1 LTTLTDQRTVRV
13 RVLCAEVGRYGR
25 CPHEAGGE
33 VGERAGCEVAGVDE
47 DPGAMECSSE
57 TASSGHCHRALCSRV
72 PGRPRR
78 VGIIRLQSHPWERE
92 DGPVDRREETVVF
105 VRVVR
110 FTDVTAERVEALVAR
125 IDETGPP
132 PGVPIKQLQ
141 LVFDEAQG
149 TAVVLQ
155 YFANEEN
162 LRAGAD
168 TFAAMDRSETPG
180 SRVSVD
186 TGELKIERE
195 L

>member
-1 LTTLTDQRTVRV
+1 MTVALSPTVV
-13 RVLCAEVGRYGR
+13 RLAC
-25 CPHEAGGE
+25 
-33 VGERAGCEVAGVDE
+33 
-47 DPGAMECSSE
+47 
-57 TASSGHCHRALCSRV
+57 
-72 PGRPRR
+72 
-78 VGIIRLQSHPWERE
+78 HPWERE
-92 DGPVDRREETVVF
+92 DGPVNRRERVVF

-110 FTDVTAERVEALVAR
+110 FTDVTAERVESLVAR

-132 PGVPIKQLQ
+132 PGVSIKKLQ

-155 YFANEEN
+155 YFDTEEN

-168 TFAAMDRSETPG
+168 AFAAMDRSETPG
-180 SRVSVD
+180 SRVAVD